1 MRPDHG
7 GTASIVLADGSDDPG
22 RAPAGRRAAPAPADV
37 AADGDRP
44 ASPTSRT
51 PRDELAETT
60 AHGALYLQR
69 LRQRQLTLSLL
80 ALVAFGAL
88 IGVLPLAIDLLPQL
102 RRIHLLGIPVA
113 IWLRD
118 RARRRRSSWRSAVL
132 YARRADAL
140 DESFRELVRRR

>member
-1 MRPDHG
+1 MAPGPQPDE
-7 GTASIVLADGSDDPG
+7 
-22 RAPAGRRAAPAPADV
+22 
-37 AADGDRP
+37 
-44 ASPTSRT
+44 RT

-80 ALVAFGAL
+80 ALIAFGAL
-88 IGVLPLAIDLLPQL
+88 IGVLPLAIDLLPALRHIQL
-102 RRIHLLGIPVA
+102 FGIPIA
-113 IWLRD
+113 IWLLIVPGSPIFL
-118 RARRRRSSWRSAVL
+118 AIGAL